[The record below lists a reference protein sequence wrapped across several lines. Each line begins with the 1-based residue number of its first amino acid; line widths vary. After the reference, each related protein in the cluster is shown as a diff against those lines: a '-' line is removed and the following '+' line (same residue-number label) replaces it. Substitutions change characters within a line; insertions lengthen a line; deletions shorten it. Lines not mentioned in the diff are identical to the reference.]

1 MMRSIAAL
9 LSPVFAAAALALAL
23 PAAVSADD
31 TDAHALY
38 QENCTKCHSS
48 EIYTR
53 PDRRIQSLDAL
64 NAQVRMCEQ
73 NLELKWFDDQVDS
86 VVSLLNEKYYKFEQ

>member
-1 MMRSIAAL
+1 MRTLAAL
-9 LSPVFAAAALALAL
+9 LALGALLPGISAADEPNAE
-23 PAAVSADD
+23 
-31 TDAHALY
+31 ALY
-38 QENCTKCHSS
+38 QDNCTKCHSS

-64 NAQVRMCEQ
+64 KAQVRMCEQ

-86 VVSLLNEKYYKFEQ
+86 VVSLLNDRFYKFHE